1 MHRAKLR
8 HITTM
13 YTDSKIDQYIAAV
26 RLPQAVV
33 RGVAHLHRR
42 VSARQVTGPWNDA
55 IRRGRERPTMERRPV
70 ALPTSLHV
78 ERAASHGAERQR
90 VERND
95 VVVLGFRSR
104 DRIARNEMTMR
115 YTTAGRRSKPS
126 HELRKRVLVHYDG
139 VVVGDYE
146 ADMLVEDRVLVENK
160 AIRSL
165 TPRDEAQLVNYL
177 TATQLD
183 IGLLLNFGAGRLEFK
198 RKSRTY
204 RAATARQDGQDGQDE
219 QHQGDELTGP

>member
-1 MHRAKLR
+1 MEHEQLTGTVIGCA
-8 HITTM
+8 M
-13 YTDSKIDQYIAAV
+13 
-26 RLPQAVV
+26 
-33 RGVAHLHRR
+33 
-42 VSARQVTGPWNDA
+42 QVHTILGPGYLESVYQN
-55 IRRGRERPTMERRPV
+55 
-70 ALPTSLHV
+70 AL
-78 ERAASHGAERQR
+78 A
-90 VERND
+90 
-95 VVVLGFRSR
+95 
-104 DRIARNEMTMR
+104 
-115 YTTAGRRSKPS
+115 
-126 HELRKRVLVHYDG
+126 HELRKRGVLVELKKRVLVHYDG

>member
-1 MHRAKLR
+1 MEHEQLTGTVIGCA
-8 HITTM
+8 M
-13 YTDSKIDQYIAAV
+13 
-26 RLPQAVV
+26 
-33 RGVAHLHRR
+33 
-42 VSARQVTGPWNDA
+42 QVHTILGPGYLESVYQN
-55 IRRGRERPTMERRPV
+55 
-70 ALPTSLHV
+70 AL
-78 ERAASHGAERQR
+78 A
-90 VERND
+90 
-95 VVVLGFRSR
+95 
-104 DRIARNEMTMR
+104 
-115 YTTAGRRSKPS
+115 
-126 HELRKRVLVHYDG
+126 HELRKRGVLVELKKRVLVQYDG

-219 QHQGDELTGP
+219 QHQRDELTGP